1 MRFAVAATLMAFLG
15 FQTPAWGQE
24 TPVQEAPAEPPLDS
38 VISHFFPGYGVVP
51 LGDLAAEIGALTVSE
66 PDYNDPD
73 RSPTSVKA
81 DFDGNGIADYALLL
95 RKIDGPEGD
104 EVFVILMGHGNGRYS
119 KAIESFFGGVAQNI
133 YLGYLPPGTV
143 LPAPPD
149 AVDNAPPLILELPAA
164 TLNILG
170 QISDAFYWDSLS
182 SRFRNTPAQR

>member
-1 MRFAVAATLMAFLG
+1 MAFLG

-38 VISHFFPGYGVVP
+38 VISHFFPGYVVVP
-51 LGDLAAEIGALTVSE
+51 LGDLAAEIGAL
-66 PDYNDPD
+66 
-73 RSPTSVKA
+73 
-81 DFDGNGIADYALLL
+81 IADYALLL
-95 RKIDGPEGD
+95 RKINGPEGD
-104 EVFVILMGHGNGRYS
+104 EVFVILMGHGSGRYS
-119 KAIESFFGGVAQNI
+119 KAIESFFGGVAQDI

-182 SRFRNTPAQR
+182 SRFQNTPAQR